1 MDEMYVSIMWPW
13 KLFTSSFPRPCLF
26 LSLFW
31 RCSFHVQTWKPD
43 LGSGMYWLW
52 SKIWAVASAGWSTV
66 NIYIYLFLELP
77 PALLWWENSKRELF
91 SLQGVPP
98 PPPTM
103 LLPSLHS
110 STCLQMSTISSVLP
124 TSSFSVLPR
133 PRVPDIFNLEVCQKQ
148 TWLEDFTGPTDSLHV
163 GWRKSGTSSCLWT
176 LSCTKKCLTTQAS
189 ALSELFICYKVVAEC
204 NCTFDFCFSD
214 VFIVA
219 LRYF

>member
-98 PPPTM
+98 PPPCCYQVCTVQHVYRC
-103 LLPSLHS
+103 LPYPWF
-110 STCLQMSTISSVLP
+110 CLQVPSQSCLDPGCLTFSTLKFVKN
-124 TSSFSVLPR
+124 R
-133 PRVPDIFNLEVCQKQ
+133 
-148 TWLEDFTGPTDSLHV
+148 H
-163 GWRKSGTSSCLWT
+163 GWRISQDQLTAFMLDGGRAGRLPVYGLWVAQ
-176 LSCTKKCLTTQAS
+176 KS
-189 ALSELFICYKVVAEC
+189 ALLHKLLLYRSYLSVTKLLLNAIAHLISVSL
-204 NCTFDFCFSD
+204 TF
-214 VFIVA
+214 
-219 LRYF
+219 L